1 VERTVKLDGYTD
13 SQRHAAVSAF
23 NARYGEMEQAL
34 WCLSVNSRASLLAGQ
49 SSLVVE
55 TLVWTIKS
63 WWGVMGVRSE
73 TKVQMAGALAESL
86 AWSPGLFDPV
96 PCHQQAAAQDASEL
110 VALLVSSSID
120 RGVTRREYSLAS
132 KVMHWLLPW
141 RVPVYDSFVR
151 GVLGVPAS
159 WDHPQAYRMVAEK
172 TFAIASK
179 VDGNSDWFGTV
190 EPLSPLRAL
199 DKLMWWAG
207 GGDAGTAAEVR
218 DPWRVIRE
226 LNLGR
231 P

>member
-1 VERTVKLDGYTD
+1 MVKLDGYSD
-13 SQRHAAVSAF
+13 SQRHGAVSAF

-34 WCLSVNSRASLLAGQ
+34 WCLSLNSRASLLGGQ
-49 SSLVVE
+49 SSPVVE

-86 AWSPGLFDPV
+86 SWSPELFDPV
-96 PCHQQAAAQDASEL
+96 PCRQAAAQDASEL

-120 RGVTRREYSLAS
+120 RGVSRREYSLAS

-151 GVLGVPAS
+151 CVLGVPAS
-159 WDHPQAYRMVAEK
+159 WDHPRAYRMVAEK
-172 TFAIASK
+172 TFEIASE
-179 VDGNSDWFGTV
+179 VDENSDWFGTV
-190 EPLSPLRAL
+190 APLSPLRAL

-207 GGDAGTAAEVR
+207 GGDAGTATEVR

-226 LNLGR
+226 LNLRR

>member
-1 VERTVKLDGYTD
+1 
-13 SQRHAAVSAF
+13 
-23 NARYGEMEQAL
+23 
-34 WCLSVNSRASLLAGQ
+34 
-49 SSLVVE
+49 
-55 TLVWTIKS
+55 
-63 WWGVMGVRSE
+63 MGVRSE

-86 AWSPGLFDPV
+86 AWSPELFDPV
-96 PCHQQAAAQDASEL
+96 PCHQQVAAQDASEL
-110 VALLVSSSID
+110 VALLVSTSIN
-120 RGVTRREYSLAS
+120 RGVPRREYSLAS

-141 RVPVYDSFVR
+141 RVPVYDRFVR
-151 GVLGVPAS
+151 SVLGVPAS

-172 TFAIASK
+172 TFAIASQ

-218 DPWRVIRE
+218 DPWRAIRE
-226 LNLGR
+226 LNLRR